1 MEIGSKILNEAVE
14 QLSTLPGIGRKS
26 ALRLALK
33 LLNRNSTSLHD
44 LSKSI
49 ADLADKINYCKVCFN
64 VSDFEEC
71 DICSNDNRSNDL
83 ICVVEDIRDVIAIEA
98 TEQFYGVYHVLG
110 GKISP
115 MDGVGPKDLNIQ
127 SLVSRLE
134 NKKNIE
140 ILLAL
145 SANMEGDTTAFYIS
159 RKLSEFDVK
168 LSTIA
173 RGISI
178 GDEIEYADEI
188 TLGRS
193 IINRIPYKTNTF

>member
-14 QLSTLPGIGRKS
+14 QLSTLPGVGKKS

-33 LLNRNSTSLHD
+33 LLNRNSTSLLD

-49 ADLADKINYCKVCFN
+49 ADLADKINYCKTCHN
-64 VSDFEEC
+64 ISDFDEC
-71 DICSNDNRSNDL
+71 EICSNDSRSNDL

-115 MDGVGPKDLNIQ
+115 MDGVGPKDLNIE
-127 SLVSRLE
+127 SLISRVE
-134 NKKNIE
+134 GKTNVE

-159 RKLSEFDVK
+159 RKLNKFDIK

-193 IINRIPYKTNTF
+193 ILNRIPYKSNTL

>member
-14 QLSTLPGIGRKS
+14 QLSTLPGIGKKS

-33 LLNRNSTSLHD
+33 LLNRNTTSLHD

-49 ADLADKINYCKVCFN
+49 ADLADKITYCKTCFN
-64 VSDFEEC
+64 VSDFEQC
-71 DICSNDNRSNDL
+71 DICSNESRDNDL
-83 ICVVEDIRDVIAIEA
+83 ICVVEDIRDVLAIEA

-115 MDGVGPKDLNIQ
+115 MDGVGPKDLNIET
-127 SLVSRLE
+127 LISRVE
-134 NKKNIE
+134 QNDNIE
-140 ILLAL
+140 VLLAL
-145 SANMEGDTTAFYIS
+145 SPNMEGDTTAFYIS
-159 RKLSEFDVK
+159 RKLGKFNVK

>member
-14 QLSTLPGIGRKS
+14 QLSTLPGIGKKS

-33 LLNRNSTSLHD
+33 LLNRNTTSLHD

-49 ADLADKINYCKVCFN
+49 ADLADKINYCKICHN
-64 VSDFEEC
+64 VSDFEVCE
-71 DICSNDNRSNDL
+71 ICSNEHRNKSL
-83 ICVVEDIRDVIAIEA
+83 ICVVEDIRDVLAIEA

-115 MDGVGPKDLNIQ
+115 MDGIGPKDLNIE
-127 SLVSRLE
+127 SLISRVDNLDSVE
-134 NKKNIE
+134 V
-140 ILLAL
+140 LLAL

-159 RKLSEFDVK
+159 RKLSNFDVK

-193 IINRIPYKTNTF
+193 IINRIPYKTNA